1 MPTSKVNTHTFEVN
15 KFNVT
20 PQKCQNRQLIF
31 TFEVLNVERDIES
44 SLFGNTNDAGHLGG
58 KPGNI
63 SSDQFVVYEK

>member
-1 MPTSKVNTHTFEVN
+1 MLTSRVNTHTLEVN
-15 KFNVT
+15 HFKVP

-58 KPGNI
+58 KPRNI

>member
-1 MPTSKVNTHTFEVN
+1 MPTSKVNKHTFEVN
-15 KFNVT
+15 KFNFT

-63 SSDQFVVYEK
+63 SSDHFVV